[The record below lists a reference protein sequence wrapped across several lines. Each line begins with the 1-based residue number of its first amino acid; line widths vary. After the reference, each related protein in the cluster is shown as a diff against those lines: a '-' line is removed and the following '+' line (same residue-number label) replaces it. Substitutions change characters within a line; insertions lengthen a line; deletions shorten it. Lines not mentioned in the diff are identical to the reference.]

1 MSQFYQ
7 TLGLKSDVDMKEACT
22 RIDFLTSSLKKCNA
36 ERFVKQN
43 MCSSKAQ
50 TSEQLQVLVDE
61 FDRRGRQFLYISR
74 GLLTSPSA
82 RWILNQK
89 CRAQAGKLALSEKEK
104 LSNMILWHNRVS
116 DQLFA
121 FDHDRLLS
129 TIVWDQRPVTPII
142 DAMQEHV
149 ELKCTHCL
157 LEMPKGALKVIK
169 CPCASLV
176 VHSKCAKAFKEHYND
191 TCPACRG
198 AAVVEDMISYR
209 QLFNTSQF

>member
-7 TLGLKSDVDMKEACT
+7 TLGLNSDVAMKDACT
-22 RIDFLTSSLKKCNA
+22 RIDFLTSSLSKSQ
-36 ERFVKQN
+36 RFVKQN
-43 MCSSKAQ
+43 IPWQ
-50 TSEQLQVLVDE
+50 TSAQLQVLIDE
-61 FDRRGRQFLYISR
+61 FDQRGRQFLHISR

-82 RWILNQK
+82 RWILKQK

>member
-129 TIVWDQRPVTPII
+129 TIVWDEPTIDPIV
-142 DAMQEHV
+142 APTHEPV
-149 ELKCTHCL
+149 ELKCAHCF
-157 LEMPKGALKVIK
+157 LEMPEGILKVIK
-169 CPCASLV
+169 CPCSSLV
-176 VHSKCAKAFKEHYND
+176 VHSKCAQDFKDHYNG
-191 TCPACRG
+191 TCPACKG
-198 AAVVEDMISYR
+198 SAVVNNMTSYR
-209 QLFNTSQF
+209 QLFNTR